1 MNRTCSHG
9 SPAPVLRVL
18 LRPLVLT
25 ALAVLLVPMVVEAQY
40 FGRNKVQYDRFDF
53 RVLET
58 ENFEIHFYDDAAVP
72 IEDVARMAERWHE
85 RLTRVLAHD
94 IGERRPLVFYA
105 NHPDFQQTNI
115 LPGQVG
121 EGTGGVTEGLRDR
134 VIMPLGSSWADT
146 DHVLGH
152 ELVHSF
158 QFDLAGRRGGLQGLM
173 RLPLWFVEGMAE
185 YLSLGGESTHT
196 AMWLRDAVL
205 RDEFPTTRMMS
216 RDMRRYFPYRF
227 GHAFFAFVGG
237 TYGDEV
243 IGDLLRQATRSD
255 WATASAQILGIS
267 PDTLSAR
274 WRDAVTAHYGPL
286 MEDRTPPGEAGTLL
300 LSPETGA
307 GRQNLSP
314 SLSPDGRYVAFIS
327 ERDLF
332 TLEIFLADAQTGE
345 VVRRITSAV
354 RDAHFD
360 AIRFLDSSGAWSPDG
375 EELAVVVFARGRNQI
390 QLYRTR
396 DGRPDRTLDV
406 PAEVG
411 EIRGPTYS
419 PDGRSLAFSGHVE
432 GRTDLYVKDLETGEF
447 TRLTEDG
454 YSVLQPTFSPDG
466 SRIAFVTDRG
476 PGTDLERMVFGPRG
490 IGIIEVETGAFER
503 LAPFSEADHWNPQFA
518 PDGESLFFLAD
529 PDGFRDLYRVELG
542 SGDLRRVTRLATGV
556 SGITAGSPAMS
567 VARETGTVA
576 FSVFDGGEYHVYAL
590 DAAEVGGEAVAPDD
604 VVAAQGRRLPGAHEA
619 GQGRLNEL
627 LADADLGM
635 PEPRTQ
641 RAEDARDYRSSLGL
655 EWVGPPTIGAGRDQ
669 FGTFISGGIAA
680 QFSDMLGNRRLF
692 TVVQAEGEV
701 QDIGGQVVYQDLE
714 RRWNWGL
721 AAGHIPNRFVRGGF
735 AQDPSTGDQFLIQD
749 ILRSRLTQAMGMV
762 TYPFSQV
769 RRAEFSGGY
778 NRFDFSGER
787 RVYPISP
794 GGFIGEPETEDLPAP
809 PSLNLGQ
816 ASAAFVEDNSFFG
829 FTSPIRGWRS
839 RYEVAQTVGSVSF
852 TQATLDHRRYFA
864 LRDHLTLAVRGM
876 HMGRYGLE
884 RTDEDVIRPLF
895 LGWETLIRGYS
906 AGSFQ
911 PGECSDPGTGGCP
924 EFDRLLG
931 QRIGVANIEARVP
944 FLGTEQL
951 GLIDFSLV
959 PTELIAFADAGVAWS
974 AGDGAELRFERES
987 MDRVPVFSTGV
998 GARMNLFGA
1007 FILEAYYAVPFQR
1020 PGRGA
1025 HWGFNLAPGW

>member
-1 MNRTCSHG
+1 MARKT
-9 SPAPVLRVL
+9 PT
-18 LRPLVLT
+18 LVV
-25 ALAVLLVPMVVEAQY
+25 ALILALLVPSLLEAQY

-53 RVLET
+53 QVLET
-58 ENFEIHFYDDAAVP
+58 ENFQIHFYEEAAIP

-85 RLTRVLAHD
+85 RLSRILAHD
-94 IGERRPLVFYA
+94 IGEPRPLVFYA

-115 LPGQVG
+115 LPGQIG

-227 GHAFFAFVGG
+227 GHAFFAFIGG

-243 IGDLLRQATRSD
+243 VGDLLRQATRSD
-255 WATASAQILGIS
+255 WPTASNQVLGIS

-274 WRDAVTAHYGPL
+274 WSEVVTAHYAPL

-314 SLSPDGRYVAFIS
+314 SLSPDGRYLAFIS
-327 ERDLF
+327 EKDLF

-345 VVRRITSAV
+345 IIRRITSAV

-375 EELAVVVFARGRNQI
+375 EYLAVVVFARGRNRI

-396 DGRPDRTLDV
+396 DGQPIQSLDV
-406 PAEVG
+406 PDEVG
-411 EIRGPTYS
+411 EVRGPAFS
-419 PDGRSLAFSGHVE
+419 PDGRKLAFSGHVE
-432 GRTDLYVKDLETGEF
+432 GRTDLYLKDLETGEVE
-447 TRLTEDG
+447 RLTNDG
-454 YSVLQPTFSPDG
+454 YSVLQPSFSPDG

-476 PGTDLERMVFGPRG
+476 PDTDLDRMVFGSRRVG
-490 IGIIEVETGAFER
+490 ILEVETGAFEGI
-503 LAPFSEADHWNPQFA
+503 APFPGADHWNPQFA

-529 PDGFRDLYRVELG
+529 PDGFRDLYRMDVQSGELW
-542 SGDLRRVTRLATGV
+542 RVTRLATGV

-567 VARETGTVA
+567 VATETGTVA

-590 DAAEVGGEAVAPDD
+590 DAAEVQGESISSERLALPE
-604 VVAAQGRRLPGAHEA
+604 GRRLPGAPEE
-619 GQGRLNEL
+619 GRGRLAQV

-635 PEPRTQ
+635 PEPSSHPSG
-641 RAEDARDYRSSLGL
+641 DARAYESRLGL
-655 EWVGPPTIGAGRDQ
+655 EWLGPPTIGGGRDQ
-669 FGTFISGGIAA
+669 FGTFVSGGVAA
-680 QFSDMLGNRRLF
+680 QFSDMLGNRRLL
-692 TVVQAEGEV
+692 TTIQAEGEI

-721 AAGHIPNRFVRGGF
+721 AAGHIPTRFVQGGF
-735 AQDPSTGDQFLIQD
+735 AQDPDTGQQFLIQD

-762 TYPFSQV
+762 TYPFSQI
-769 RRAEFSGGY
+769 RRLEFSGGY
-778 NRFDFSGER
+778 SRFDYSGER
-787 RVYPISP
+787 RIYPISP
-794 GGFIGEPETEDLPAP
+794 AGFIGEERTEDLPAP
-809 PSLNLGQ
+809 ESLNLGQ

-829 FTSPIRGWRS
+829 FTSPIRGWRA
-839 RYEVAQTVGSVSF
+839 RYEVSQTVGSLSF
-852 TQATLDHRRYFA
+852 TQATLDHRRYFS
-864 LRDHLTLAVRGM
+864 LRDHLTVGLRGM
-876 HMGRYGLE
+876 HVGRYGLD
-884 RTDEDVIRPLF
+884 RTDGDLIRPLF
-895 LGWETLIRGYS
+895 LGWETLVRGYS

-911 PGECSDPGTGGCP
+911 VGECSDDGAGGCP

-931 QRIGVANIEARVP
+931 QRIGVANLEARVP

-974 AGDGAELRFERES
+974 AGDGADLRFERES
-987 MDRVPVFSTGV
+987 MDRIPVFSTGV
-998 GARMNLFGA
+998 GARMNILGA

-1020 PGRGA
+1020 PARGA